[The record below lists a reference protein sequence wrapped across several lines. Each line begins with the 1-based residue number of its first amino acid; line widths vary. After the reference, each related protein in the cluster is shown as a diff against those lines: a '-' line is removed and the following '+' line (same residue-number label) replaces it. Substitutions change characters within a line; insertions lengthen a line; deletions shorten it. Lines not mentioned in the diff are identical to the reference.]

1 MSIGLRTI
9 LQHSING
16 MEVLST
22 FKYYRYTASIHI
34 LMSLMHSLKY
44 IGSMFSTRVLL
55 CCILL
60 SALKFG
66 SECSAQ
72 ELFSFRQLG
81 DNLQIYYSD
90 DGEADYYNIRES
102 GFDYREGIVA
112 CRNLSNE
119 LMLEYERANRD
130 SEFDEIRLNCDNL
143 PVLTSDCNDFTLN
156 DGNVIKL
163 TCLESSGYSE
173 GAISQL
179 VDGRIIQ
186 LKILETD
193 DLIWGHFCYREN
205 PNWNMDVA
213 DLACRSLG
221 YEGVKDGVDNYMR
234 LIRDK
239 RAYGLVD
246 IDCMGAS
253 SFSECMNSPR
263 DENNRRCDRNEVIAI
278 TCENLIQTSTQS
290 SFFPST
296 MMSSSIAV
304 PGTTQSSFFPSTM
317 MSSSIAVPG
326 ISQSPIPTSSSVPV
340 IIQQSS
346 TSLLSSATTAPPQE
360 QTPIMTTSVMFT
372 TPNAA
377 NREENNLTKIIAIVA
392 TALVVVII
400 LLITGCIII
409 LCVFVKKRRNKNIMD
424 ENTNN
429 YDEGDDN
436 HYESTRHL
444 STPAEHTYNAPGDLF
459 VNSINNPVQK
469 GNVFA
474 MNPLG
479 RSEELYYET
488 PNNEAQEDIY
498 SSLIYECDQ
507 VVPSVDSRKYYDIPE
522 TGAQTNESIYL
533 QPNAEL
539 PCFIYQN
546 NAAFWEPEDSENGIY
561 AQMSEKRYREVNP
574 SLLTKDKVLGQ
585 GNFGVV
591 YSGIWNSRNGEI
603 PVAIKSLKVEN
614 KETNISF
621 LQEAAILGQFNHPN
635 VLKLLGVVTLSKPYM
650 MVTELLISG
659 LKDQLNKVRKLG
671 KTNINPLGTILARF
685 TTDIALGMQYLA
697 SKKFVHRDLAARNIL
712 VNQTLSCKIGDFG
725 LARMA
730 EDNDYYMSSGGLI
743 PLRWTAPE
751 AIFYKKYSEKSDVWS
766 YGITLFEIW
775 SVGRAPWES
784 FTTDEVSYF

>member
-1 MSIGLRTI
+1 
-9 LQHSING
+9 
-16 MEVLST
+16 
-22 FKYYRYTASIHI
+22 
-34 LMSLMHSLKY
+34 
-44 IGSMFSTRVLL
+44 MFSTRILLCCVLL
-55 CCILL
+55 CA
-60 SALKFG
+60 SRFG
-66 SECSAQ
+66 SECNAQ
-72 ELFSFRQLG
+72 ELFSFRQFQ
-81 DNLQIYYSD
+81 DKLQIYYSD
-90 DGEADYYNIRES
+90 NGVVSEAEYYNIRDK
-102 GFDYREGIVA
+102 GFDYREGFVA

-119 LMLEYERANRD
+119 PMLKYERVSNDNGFEAI
-130 SEFDEIRLNCDNL
+130 EINCDNL
-143 PVLTSDCNDFTLN
+143 PELTSNCNFNFD

-163 TCLESSGYSE
+163 TCLESSNYGE

-179 VDGRIIQ
+179 EDGIIIQ
-186 LKILETD
+186 LKEFGTD

-205 PNWNMDVA
+205 PNWNISVA
-213 DLACRSLG
+213 NLACRSLG
-221 YEGVKDGVDNYMR
+221 YDRVKDGVDNYMR

-246 IDCMGAS
+246 IDCTGAS

-263 DENNRRCDRNEVIAI
+263 DANNRRCDRNEVIAI

-296 MMSSSIAV
+296 MISSSTAV

-317 MSSSIAVPG
+317 MSSSTAVPG
-326 ISQSPIPTSSSVPV
+326 ISQSQIPTSSTVPV

-346 TSLLSSATTAPPQE
+346 TALLSSATTAPPQE
-360 QTPIMTTSVMFT
+360 QTPIMTTSVMLT
-372 TPNAA
+372 TPNAT
-377 NREENNLTKIIAIVA
+377 NREENNLTKIIAILA

-409 LCVFVKKRRNKNIMD
+409 LCVFVSKGRRKTKSDQDNSF
-424 ENTNN
+424 
-429 YDEGDDN
+429 DEGDGHHND
-436 HYESTRHL
+436 STTYVNT
-444 STPAEHTYNAPGDLF
+444 STGHTYNVSEEILYS
-459 VNSINNPVQK
+459 SINNSVQN
-469 GNVFA
+469 GHISSIS
-474 MNPLG
+474 PLG
-479 RSEELYYET
+479 DSEEMYFQMPIY
-488 PNNEAQEDIY
+488 EAQEDIY
-498 SSLIYECDQ
+498 SSTIYECDQ

-522 TGAQTNESIYL
+522 TGAQINESIYL

-585 GNFGVV
+585 GNFGIV